1 MEHTHA
7 THAFATLGHPG
18 RLAVFRLLMRF
29 APQGV
34 RPTEMAE
41 ALGLKQ
47 NTLSH
52 HLADLT
58 ASGLVRVTRQGRS
71 LFYAVNLDAAEALI
85 GYLALDVGRARP
97 DLLSPLLCA
106 QKDAAA
112 MTTSHRDP
120 DFDVLFIC
128 SGNSARSIFAEALLR
143 DLGHGKFQ
151 AFSAGTRPNSQLNP
165 FALEI
170 LRRNGHDTAALRAK
184 HISEFQAPGSIVMD
198 FVFTVC
204 DTAAAEAFKAQ
215 HGLTD
220 AEFAAMQSVQ
230 IPSERAIQD
239 YRSAYNDI
247 RDWLRRQREGQ
258 QPEQSSVDWDD
269 VVFEVDL
276 LKSQEINLDYIL
288 ELIFDNNKKVKTKA
302 ALVEEV
308 RRAIRASLGNRAKE
322 SLLVDFINQTDL
334 SQFDDKASVIEAFF
348 TFAQAEQLREAQ
360 ELISSENLN
369 ADAAKRYIV
378 HSLKREYASDNGTEL
393 NAMLPKMSPLNPLYL
408 TKKQTVFQKVA
419 AFVEKFKGVGGAIG

>member
-71 LFYAVNLDAAEALI
+71 LFYAVDLDAAEALI

-106 QKDAAA
+106 QKDAAS
-112 MTTSHRDP
+112 MTTPHRDT

-184 HISEFQAPGSIVMD
+184 HISEFQVPGSIVMD

-204 DTAAAEAFKAQ
+204 DTAAAEDCPPWPGQPITGHWGLPDPVKAT
-215 HGLTD
+215 GTD
-220 AEFAAMQSVQ
+220 AEKALVFAQTYA
-230 IPSERAIQD
+230 A
-239 YRSAYNDI
+239 
-247 RDWLRRQREGQ
+247 LRRR
-258 QPEQSSVDWDD
+258 
-269 VVFEVDL
+269 
-276 LKSQEINLDYIL
+276 I
-288 ELIFDNNKKVKTKA
+288 
-302 ALVEEV
+302 
-308 RRAIRASLGNRAKE
+308 
-322 SLLVDFINQTDL
+322 
-334 SQFDDKASVIEAFF
+334 
-348 TFAQAEQLREAQ
+348 
-360 ELISSENLN
+360 
-369 ADAAKRYIV
+369 
-378 HSLKREYASDNGTEL
+378 
-393 NAMLPKMSPLNPLYL
+393 
-408 TKKQTVFQKVA
+408 A
-419 AFVEKFKGVGGAIG
+419 AFVALPFDSLSRMSLQSRVDAIGTDAQTKA